1 MYGLSFTASL
11 LCASATRRFASAI
24 RRAIS
29 SVMGGEGLAA
39 AEPEA
44 DAGVGVG
51 TADGVPEAV
60 FFIAAI
66 FAAISAL
73 FWAMRASPDNCV
85 ALVEPWD
92 DGRGKRRHIPLNL
105 KMLHW
110 KRSERA
116 QNGYSA

>member
-73 FWAMRASPDNCV
+73 FWAMRAS
-85 ALVEPWD
+85 AE
-92 DGRGKRRHIPLNL
+92 
-105 KMLHW
+105 
-110 KRSERA
+110 S
-116 QNGYSA
+116 